1 MLFQKRTKFSNLY
14 LVSLHYLWAFQR
26 SCSIVCLL
34 ATCISCLIFFFSFY
48 RIFIKMMSS
57 LNTWDRWL
65 WGGYSEMGWVVD
77 LLIETHRHLINASTN
92 PFAPRGNA
100 VCCHPREGLSLP
112 TIIHSRHL
120 PSASPYFIYKDKN
133 QSVFHFSF
141 LLHFFGLKMNILK
154 ITVFKYWT
162 EYQVWESEGYGNLL
176 CEEGIMGFWTSGRFV
191 VGLTASSFR

>member
-34 ATCISCLIFFFSFY
+34 ATCISCLIFSFSFY

-112 TIIHSRHL
+112 TIIHSRHPPRKPL
-120 PSASPYFIYKDKN
+120 FYLQGQKSKCISFFIFSPFLWFKD
-133 QSVFHFSF
+133 
-141 LLHFFGLKMNILK
+141 
-154 ITVFKYWT
+154 
-162 EYQVWESEGYGNLL
+162 EY
-176 CEEGIMGFWTSGRFV
+176 I
-191 VGLTASSFR
+191 